1 MDAAFLR
8 ELGACR
14 HELVAFC
21 RSILWKKD
29 DLEDALQEVLL
40 QAVKAFPRFQEG
52 TRFKAWLF
60 RVATHTLWNINRKG
74 RAGPRPGDIAPSDPQ
89 DLEVELRLE
98 EAYEFI
104 LKDPGRIVTG
114 LGGEL
119 RRAVELLNDTER
131 TVFLLRSLCDLRY
144 REIAQALAIPL
155 GSVMG
160 NLGRARAKLRKALV
174 EFVHEV

>member
-8 ELGACR
+8 DLEACR

-21 RSILWKKD
+21 RSLLWRKG

-40 QAVKAFPRFQEG
+40 QATRAFPRFREG

-60 RVATHTLWNINRKG
+60 RVAAHTVWNLNRKG
-74 RAGPRPGDIAPSDPQ
+74 RGRAPERAAPPDDPP
-89 DLEVELRLE
+89 DPDVELRLE
-98 EAYEFI
+98 EAYESI
-104 LKDPGRIVTG
+104 LKEPERVLSS

-119 RRAVELLNDTER
+119 RRAVGLLNETER
-131 TVFLLRSLCDLRY
+131 TVFLLRSLCDLKY
-144 REIAQALAIPL
+144 QEIAETLEMPL

-174 EFVHEV
+174 EFSHEV

>member
-8 ELGACR
+8 QLEACKNELM
-14 HELVAFC
+14 AFC
-21 RSILWKKD
+21 RSLLWEKQ

-40 QAVKAFPRFQEG
+40 RAVKAFPQFREG

-60 RVATHTLWNINRKG
+60 RVATHTLYNINRKG
-74 RAGPRPGDIAPSDPQ
+74 RSNGPEVTPRPSPAQ
-89 DLEVELRLE
+89 DLVVELSLE
-98 EAYEFI
+98 EAYESI
-104 LKDPGRIVTG
+104 LKNPERVTFS
-114 LGGEL
+114 LRGEL

-131 TVFLLRSLCDLRY
+131 TVFLLRSLCDLKY
-144 REIAQALAIPL
+144 QEISEALAIPL

-174 EFVHEV
+174 EFSHEV